1 MPFVVQAKITDIDI
15 TDNPLVFYVYPENLD
30 KTGGSEFTTRLR
42 KNADQC
48 LPLVIKQKGFK
59 TKDSFWL
66 DSDFDFA
73 RKHFVDTQDRIKV
86 LMNKHEATVVF
97 SLDNLYT
104 EIDEILKYSPLFHKF
119 YIDQIEFMRDRWK
132 PRAV

>member
-86 LMNKHEATVVF
+86 LMNNH
-97 SLDNLYT
+97 
-104 EIDEILKYSPLFHKF
+104 
-119 YIDQIEFMRDRWK
+119 
-132 PRAV
+132 